1 MSDAGNRSGGTD
13 DGGGNVAS
21 VTTGTLPTMVITM
34 IMVVPAVH
42 VLPSH
47 GKAFRQR
54 NGIQKFSEPR
64 VTRQCRSAGNACS
77 LAPDDVV

>member
-34 IMVVPAVH
+34 IMWCRPFTCSQDTARR
-42 VLPSH
+42 S
-47 GKAFRQR
+47 G
-54 NGIQKFSEPR
+54 S
-64 VTRQCRSAGNACS
+64 VTESRSFLNPG
-77 LAPDDVV
+77 